1 MRVLCAICPPYALSV
16 SLDYEGLNEEPQR
29 ESRGSPPRTGDH
41 PMSIRK
47 AFQWGRKKPNV
58 SEVSS
63 RLRILSKQLARQRNK
78 LEKEERDTRARA
90 VRARKAGQ
98 TEAYKTYAMEM
109 VRFRKYALSV
119 DKSRL
124 QILKILAHLN
134 RAQTSAKTQ
143 KALEEVAKILGM
155 LGDASDT
162 TKVVANVDE
171 IARRLEE
178 FEIEA
183 SISDEAIDS
192 TIDVTPEAL
201 SDAMREIDVEAGMAG
216 AETLREPVGVA
227 DSLEEDIKALERELG
242 M

>member
-1 MRVLCAICPPYALSV
+1 VRFLS
-16 SLDYEGLNEEPQR
+16 P
-29 ESRGSPPRTGDH
+29 
-41 PMSIRK
+41 IRK
-47 AFQWGRKKPNV
+47 AFSWGRKKPDIG
-58 SEVSS
+58 EISS

-78 LEKEERDTRARA
+78 LEKEERDTKARA
-90 VRARKAGQ
+90 VRARQAGQ
-98 TEAYKTYAMEM
+98 TEAYRTYTAEM
-109 VRFRKYALSV
+109 VRFRRYALSV

-143 KALEEVAKILGM
+143 IALQEVAKILGM
-155 LGDASDT
+155 LGDGTDA

-183 SISDEAIDS
+183 SISDEALDTTMEVS
-192 TIDVTPEAL
+192 SEDLAF
-201 SDAMREIDVEAGMAG
+201 AFQEIDAEAGIAD
-216 AETLREPVGVA
+216 AATTARPASEA

-242 M
+242 V

>member
-1 MRVLCAICPPYALSV
+1 MKLLP
-16 SLDYEGLNEEPQR
+16 
-29 ESRGSPPRTGDH
+29 
-41 PMSIRK
+41 SIRK
-47 AFQWGRKKPNV
+47 AFAWGKKKPDV
-58 SEVSS
+58 GEISS

-78 LEKEERDTRARA
+78 LEKEERDTKSRA

-98 TEAYKTYAMEM
+98 MDAYKTYATEM
-109 VRFRKYALSV
+109 VRFRRYALSV

-134 RAQTSAKTQ
+134 RAQTSAKTSI
-143 KALEEVAKILGM
+143 ALEEVAKILGM
-155 LGDASDT
+155 LGDSTDA

-183 SISDEAIDS
+183 SISDEALDTTMEVS
-192 TIDVTPEAL
+192 SDDL
-201 SDAMREIDVEAGMAG
+201 SDAMAEIDAEAGLAESG
-216 AETLREPVGVA
+216 AVRKPLSDVE
-227 DSLEEDIKALERELG
+227 SLEDDIRSLERELG

>member
-1 MRVLCAICPPYALSV
+1 M
-16 SLDYEGLNEEPQR
+16 G
-29 ESRGSPPRTGDH
+29 
-41 PMSIRK
+41 SIRK
-47 AFQWGRKKPNV
+47 AFSWGRKKPDIG
-58 SEVSS
+58 EVSS

-78 LEKEERDTRARA
+78 LEKEERDAKARA

-98 TEAYKTYAMEM
+98 VEAYRTYATEM
-109 VRFRKYALSV
+109 VRFRRYALSV

-143 KALEEVAKILGM
+143 IALQEVAKILGM
-155 LGDASDT
+155 LGDGSDA

-183 SISDEAIDS
+183 SISDEALDS
-192 TIDVTPEAL
+192 TMEVNSEDL
-201 SDAMREIDVEAGMAG
+201 SSAFLEIDAEAGL
-216 AETLREPVGVA
+216 AEAPATTRPVGEA
-227 DSLEEDIKALERELG
+227 ESLEEDIKALERELG
-242 M
+242 V

>member
-1 MRVLCAICPPYALSV
+1 MP
-16 SLDYEGLNEEPQR
+16 
-29 ESRGSPPRTGDH
+29 
-41 PMSIRK
+41 SIRK
-47 AFQWGRKKPNV
+47 AFAWGKKKPDAG
-58 SEVSS
+58 EISS

-78 LEKEERDTRARA
+78 LEKEEHDTKARA

-98 TEAYKTYAMEM
+98 TEAYKTYATEM
-109 VRFRKYALSV
+109 LRFRKYALSV

-143 KALEEVAKILGM
+143 LALQEVAKILGM
-155 LGDASDT
+155 LGDSSDAS
-162 TKVVANVDE
+162 KVVANVDE

-183 SISDEAIDS
+183 SISDEALDS
-192 TIDVTPEAL
+192 TMEVSSDDLSAAMLEIDAEAGLAEPGAIKKPL
-201 SDAMREIDVEAGMAG
+201 SDVE
-216 AETLREPVGVA
+216 
-227 DSLEEDIKALERELG
+227 SLENDIRSLERELG

>member
-1 MRVLCAICPPYALSV
+1 M
-16 SLDYEGLNEEPQR
+16 G
-29 ESRGSPPRTGDH
+29 
-41 PMSIRK
+41 SIRK
-47 AFQWGRKKPNV
+47 AFSWGRKKPDIG
-58 SEVSS
+58 EVSS

-78 LEKEERDTRARA
+78 LEKEERDAKSRA

-98 TEAYKTYAMEM
+98 MEAYRTYATEM
-109 VRFRKYALSV
+109 IRFRRYALSV

-143 KALEEVAKILGM
+143 LALQEVAKILGM
-155 LGDASDT
+155 LGDGSDA

-183 SISDEAIDS
+183 SISDEALDS
-192 TIDVTPEAL
+192 TMEVSSEDLTFAYQ
-201 SDAMREIDVEAGMAG
+201 EIDAEAG
-216 AETLREPVGVA
+216 LA
-227 DSLEEDIKALERELG
+227 DASAVTRPASESESLEEDIKALERELG
-242 M
+242 V

>member
-1 MRVLCAICPPYALSV
+1 VKLLP
-16 SLDYEGLNEEPQR
+16 
-29 ESRGSPPRTGDH
+29 
-41 PMSIRK
+41 SIRK
-47 AFQWGRKKPNV
+47 AFAWGKKKPDV
-58 SEVSS
+58 GEISS

-78 LEKEERDTRARA
+78 LEKEERDTKARA
-90 VRARKAGQ
+90 VRARKGGQ
-98 TEAYKTYAMEM
+98 SDAFKTYATEM
-109 VRFRKYALSV
+109 LRFRKYALSV

-143 KALEEVAKILGM
+143 LALQEVAKILGM
-155 LGDASDT
+155 LGDSSDA

-183 SISDEAIDS
+183 SISDDALDS
-192 TIDVTPEAL
+192 TMEVSSDDLSAAIQEIDAEAGLGEAPAIKKPL
-201 SDAMREIDVEAGMAG
+201 SDVE
-216 AETLREPVGVA
+216 
-227 DSLEEDIKALERELG
+227 SLEDDIRSLERELG

>member
-1 MRVLCAICPPYALSV
+1 VRFL
-16 SLDYEGLNEEPQR
+16 G
-29 ESRGSPPRTGDH
+29 
-41 PMSIRK
+41 SIRK
-47 AFQWGRKKPNV
+47 AFSWVRKKPDIG
-58 SEVSS
+58 EISS

-78 LEKEERDTRARA
+78 LEKEERDTKARA

-98 TEAYKTYAMEM
+98 TEAYRTYATEM
-109 VRFRKYALSV
+109 VRFRRYALSV

-143 KALEEVAKILGM
+143 KALQEVAKILGM
-155 LGDASDT
+155 LGDGSDAS
-162 TKVVANVDE
+162 KVVANVDE

-183 SISDEAIDS
+183 SISDEALDS
-192 TIDVTPEAL
+192 TMEITSEDL
-201 SDAMREIDVEAGMAG
+201 SSAFQEIDAEAGLADAPIATRPAG
-216 AETLREPVGVA
+216 EA

-242 M
+242 V

>member
-1 MRVLCAICPPYALSV
+1 MKLLP
-16 SLDYEGLNEEPQR
+16 
-29 ESRGSPPRTGDH
+29 
-41 PMSIRK
+41 SIRK
-47 AFQWGRKKPNV
+47 AFAWGKKKPDV
-58 SEVSS
+58 GEISS

-78 LEKEERDTRARA
+78 LEKEERDTKARA
-90 VRARKAGQ
+90 VRARKGGQ
-98 TEAYKTYAMEM
+98 SEAFKTYATEM
-109 VRFRKYALSV
+109 LRFRKYALSV

-143 KALEEVAKILGM
+143 LALQEVAKILGM
-155 LGDASDT
+155 LGDSSDA

-183 SISDEAIDS
+183 SISDDALDS
-192 TIDVTPEAL
+192 TMEVSSDDLSEAMQEIDAEAGLGEAPAIKKPL
-201 SDAMREIDVEAGMAG
+201 SDVE
-216 AETLREPVGVA
+216 
-227 DSLEEDIKALERELG
+227 SLEDDIRSLERELG

>member
-1 MRVLCAICPPYALSV
+1 MP
-16 SLDYEGLNEEPQR
+16 
-29 ESRGSPPRTGDH
+29 
-41 PMSIRK
+41 SIRK
-47 AFQWGRKKPNV
+47 AFAWGKKKPDV
-58 SEVSS
+58 GEISS

-78 LEKEERDTRARA
+78 LEKEERDTKSRA

-98 TEAYKTYAMEM
+98 MDAYKTYATEM
-109 VRFRKYALSV
+109 VRFRRYALSV

-134 RAQTSAKTQ
+134 RAQTSAKTSI
-143 KALEEVAKILGM
+143 ALEEVAKILGM
-155 LGDASDT
+155 LGDSTDA

-183 SISDEAIDS
+183 SISDEALDTTMEVS
-192 TIDVTPEAL
+192 SDDL
-201 SDAMREIDVEAGMAG
+201 SDAMAEIDAEAGLAESG
-216 AETLREPVGVA
+216 AVRKPLSDVE
-227 DSLEEDIKALERELG
+227 SLEDDIRSLERELG

>member
-1 MRVLCAICPPYALSV
+1 MRFLS
-16 SLDYEGLNEEPQR
+16 P
-29 ESRGSPPRTGDH
+29 
-41 PMSIRK
+41 IRK
-47 AFQWGRKKPNV
+47 AFSWGRKKPDIG
-58 SEVSS
+58 EISS

-78 LEKEERDTRARA
+78 LEKEERDTKARA

-98 TEAYKTYAMEM
+98 TDAFRTYATEM
-109 VRFRKYALSV
+109 VRFRRYALSV

-143 KALEEVAKILGM
+143 KALQEVAKILGM
-155 LGDASDT
+155 LGDGTDAT
-162 TKVVANVDE
+162 RVVANVDE

-183 SISDEAIDS
+183 SISDEALDS
-192 TIDVTPEAL
+192 TMEVS
-201 SDAMREIDVEAGMAG
+201 SDDLESAFMEIDAEAGL
-216 AETLREPVGVA
+216 AETTAATRPVGETE
-227 DSLEEDIKALERELG
+227 SLEEDIKALERELG

>member
-1 MRVLCAICPPYALSV
+1 L
-16 SLDYEGLNEEPQR
+16 
-29 ESRGSPPRTGDH
+29 GS
-41 PMSIRK
+41 IKK
-47 AFQWGRKKPNV
+47 AFSWGRKKPDIG
-58 SEVSS
+58 EISS

-78 LEKEERDTRARA
+78 LEKEERDTKARA

-98 TEAYKTYAMEM
+98 TEAYRTYATEM
-109 VRFRKYALSV
+109 VRFRRYALSV

-143 KALEEVAKILGM
+143 KALQEVAKILGM
-155 LGDASDT
+155 LGDGSDAS
-162 TKVVANVDE
+162 KIVANVDE

-183 SISDEAIDS
+183 SISDEALDS
-192 TIDVTPEAL
+192 TMEITSEDL
-201 SDAMREIDVEAGMAG
+201 SSAFQEIDAEAGLADVPIAASPAG
-216 AETLREPVGVA
+216 EA

-242 M
+242 V